1 MQTPLLGKA
10 VTTVAVLVAAS
21 LPLLAGAPAS
31 PEAAAFASLASRD
44 LPRGTVMTARKV
56 IDVGA
61 DHSATKTMP
70 SRPGAP
76 TRLYL
81 RSTLTKEMKMTAS
94 GMVGASVRASIKK
107 CYNTTQ
113 NVWLT
118 FDDGYTS
125 QANLSSILD
134 TLSAYNVRG
143 RFFLVGT
150 WARSHASMVN
160 QIVAA
165 GHFVENHTNTHTHTH
180 LNQISDAAVQTEIAL
195 GQPSN
200 TSPKLLR
207 PPYGDGAF
215 TVRLYN
221 IALEHGYQLCDW
233 STDTRDWTGAS
244 ASIIV
249 KRVVHGDRATPRA
262 QAGDTI
268 LMHLKNTQTRNAL
281 SRLIKGLRARGL
293 TFDQLR

>member
-113 NVWLT
+113 NVWLP

-180 LNQISDAAVQTEIAL
+180 THLNQISDAAVQTEIAL

-207 PPYGDGAF
+207 FSVRRRRVHGQVVQHCAGTRLPV
-215 TVRLYN
+215 VRLEYGHPRLDRG
-221 IALEHGYQLCDW
+221 I
-233 STDTRDWTGAS
+233 
-244 ASIIV
+244 
-249 KRVVHGDRATPRA
+249 RVDHRE
-262 QAGDTI
+262 
-268 LMHLKNTQTRNAL
+268 
-281 SRLIKGLRARGL
+281 KGRAR
-293 TFDQLR
+293 